1 MRDVSQRL
9 TVRDALPSCRGTAT
23 SSETALAE
31 MIVIFSQTGLL
42 EQCRWHM
49 YGLGVLVQVPLNF
62 PERLGPYRGH
72 RGGKKCGVGQLH
84 WAAVVSIRS

>member
-1 MRDVSQRL
+1 MSASVSRLRDE
-9 TVRDALPSCRGTAT
+9 LPYCRGTAT

-31 MIVIFSQTGLL
+31 TIVIFRQTGLL

-62 PERLGPYRGH
+62 PERRFWPMYEWPTNRPGFTSGTSQNPT
-72 RGGKKCGVGQLH
+72 
-84 WAAVVSIRS
+84 